1 MLFGAFAVGITVT
14 LTTSLPGMI
23 ALPQD
28 TPAAI
33 MGLVAAAISASMAGQ
48 EPNAVYFTI
57 VAAMSLTSILTAIFF
72 LGLGWFKASGF
83 VRYIPYPVVGG
94 FLAGTGYLLSTGA
107 FGVMVDVPLT
117 LANLPLLFTAE
128 NMIIWVPGV
137 IFAVTLLILLR
148 RWNHFLITPGALVM
162 ATVLFYGCLFV
173 AGIPVSEGSSR
184 GWLLGPFPSGGL
196 YQPLTSSPHL
206 G

>member
-1 MLFGAFAVGITVT
+1 MLFGAFVIGIIVT
-14 LTTSLPGMI
+14 LTTSLPGMM

-33 MGLVAAAISASMAGQ
+33 MALVAAAIGTSMAGQ
-48 EPNAVYFTI
+48 KPDAVYATI
-57 VAAMSLTSILTAIFF
+57 VAAMSLTSILTAMFF
-72 LGLGWFKASGF
+72 LALGRFKASGF

-107 FGVMVDVPLT
+107 FGVMVAVPLT
-117 LANLPLLFTAE
+117 LANLPQLFSID
-128 NMIIWVPGV
+128 NLIIWVPGV
-137 IFAVTLLILLR
+137 IFAITLLILLR
-148 RWNHFLITPGALVM
+148 RWNHFLITPVALIA
-162 ATVLFYGCLFV
+162 ATLLFYGCLLI
-173 AGIPVSEGSSR
+173 AGIPVSEALSR

-196 YQPLTSSPHL
+196 FSLLASLPR